1 MKKFSILF
9 SMLVVA
15 LAITTRAYALHPLA
29 AVIDSSKAVVNSASI
44 GSANWTQY
52 SQASVD
58 GANYF
63 IKQADSISAGTDDA
77 KKTAA
82 VRDLRYYMSKF
93 YVNPGL
99 PADSTYTEDFDGIIK
114 YPIWNTLGGANG
126 IIPSID
132 NGTLKYNCIG
142 NGSMWFSAH
151 LFFGSQPQPIVLNP
165 IKYPHVSFKAKVAT
179 GATYDGFDL
188 DSATITFCEFGQN
201 YQNFKVPVDGQW
213 HDVCYYL
220 PGTTVGGY
228 GGVDAMWLNPGM
240 AEGHFAHEFVGTV
253 WIDDFKVGKAVQLP
267 TTTTI
272 ASVIDSSQIVV
283 NAAIIGSSI
292 GQFTQMKVDAANAAI
307 ASATSVKN
315 NALVQEQVEK
325 ATQNL
330 RNAMKLFTPNI
341 ATALNT
347 IFNKDI
353 DMYLNQSDNNL
364 IIKKVAVNGTLKIFS
379 LNGQLVMNQKLGQ
392 VQNISISL
400 QHLQSGAYII
410 NFASDQVTATGKISI
425 K

>member
-1 MKKFSILF
+1 MIT
-9 SMLVVA
+9 A
-15 LAITTRAYALHPLA
+15 LAITTQANVQHPLV
-29 AVIDSSKAVVNSASI
+29 AVIDSSKAVVNSAPI
-44 GSANWTQY
+44 GNANWTEY

-58 GANYF
+58 AANYF
-63 IKQADSISAGTDDA
+63 INQADSVSAGTDDA

-126 IIPSID
+126 IVPTID
-132 NGTLKYNCIG
+132 NGTLKYSCIG
-142 NGSMWFSAH
+142 NGSMWFSA
-151 LFFGSQPQPIVLNP
+151 LLRFFADPQPIVLNP
-165 IKYPHVSFKAKVAT
+165 IKYPHVSFKAKVAL

-188 DSATITFCEFGQN
+188 DSATITFCEFGQS

-220 PGTTVGGY
+220 PGTTVANY
-228 GGVDAMWLNPGM
+228 GGVNQMWLNPGM
-240 AEGHFAHEFVGTV
+240 AEGHFSHEFVGTV

-272 ASVIDSSQIVV
+272 ISVIDSAQTVV
-283 NAAIIGSSI
+283 NSVTIGSNI
-292 GQFTQMKVDAANAAI
+292 GQYTQQKVDDANAAI

-325 ATQNL
+325 AIQNL
-330 RNAMKLFTPNI
+330 RNAMKLFTPNV
-341 ATALNT
+341 TTGLNT
-347 IFNKDI
+347 IVNKDVN
-353 DMYLNQSDNNL
+353 MYLNQSDNSL
-364 IIKKVAVNGTLKIFS
+364 VIKKVATNSTLKIFS
-379 LNGQLVMNQKLGQ
+379 LNGQLVMSQKLSQ
-392 VQNISISL
+392 IQNIHISL
-400 QHLQSGAYII
+400 QHLQTGAYIVNI
-410 NFASDQVTATGKISI
+410 ASDQATATGKISI